1 MLEAGN
7 IEIKAENTRLRAE
20 LKAKIE
26 ELESRV
32 DVTTENAKLKE
43 LRSWNR
49 ISVNHKLKWLT
60 MKLSPLLPSCVS
72 KKTIKDR
79 ETDEFLDSEH
89 KKK

>member
-1 MLEAGN
+1 MDKITVLEAKN

-32 DVTTENAKLKE
+32 DATTKLKE

-49 ISVNHKLKWLT
+49 ISVIHKLKRLT
-60 MKLSPLLPSCVS
+60 MKLSPLYHLA
-72 KKTIKDR
+72 
-79 ETDEFLDSEH
+79 
-89 KKK
+89 